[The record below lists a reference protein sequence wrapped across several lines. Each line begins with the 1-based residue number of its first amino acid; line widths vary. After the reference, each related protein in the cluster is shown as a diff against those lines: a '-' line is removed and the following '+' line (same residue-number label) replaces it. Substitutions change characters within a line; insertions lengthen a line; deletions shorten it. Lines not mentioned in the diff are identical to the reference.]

1 MYDPE
6 AYGVDEWGVADE
18 SALGAAAGKPKK
30 ARKPRNKAGPKRAA
44 PKKGP
49 KQLVQMIQPPTNPQP
64 ATKSKKAPL
73 TAPSNSSALFNALLP
88 GNAYFLVSEVFLLSH
103 STLSLMHL
111 LESKDCRHLKKI
123 RSHFTYKSKLFC
135 RLYVGELSNLTP

>member
-1 MYDPE
+1 MPEFASLPQSFVDFSRYDFPADSVYDPE

-18 SALGAAAGKPKK
+18 SGLGAAAGKPKK
-30 ARKPRNKAGPKRAA
+30 ARKPRNKAGPKKAA

-88 GNAYFLVSEVFLLSH
+88 GNAYFWSYWF
-103 STLSLMHL
+103 
-111 LESKDCRHLKKI
+111 
-123 RSHFTYKSKLFC
+123 FF
-135 RLYVGELSNLTP
+135 